1 MGAIKTYYGQPS
13 YTISNKKVQVFITV
27 QGGHLTALFNNDGK
41 EVNPFFIAPWWEE
54 ARMEG
59 LDEIV
64 NVLRGDFFCFPF
76 GGNEE
81 PYEGKKY
88 PLHGQTSNDNWEVTG
103 FIDNGEHKAIS
114 LTMDLD
120 YDEGSVD
127 KIISISESEP
137 VIYNKHI
144 IKGFKGK
151 MPLGHHPSLQL
162 PDRPGAGII
171 DISDP
176 VTGYTAVYPVEDP
189 KNRGYS
195 LLRPACEISDRSK
208 VPDVFGNTVDL
219 TCYPLQK
226 GFEDI
231 CIFIS
236 DIEKDFTYT
245 AISLPEEGY
254 LYFQLKDPKVL
265 AETLFWMSNGGR
277 HYAPWNGRVVAVLG
291 MEETSSFFHY
301 GIKAS
306 LEDNFFYE
314 NGYRSYCE
322 INGESPF
329 EVKLVMGLIGIEKD
343 FKGVQDIIRKND
355 SSITII
361 GRGKEKIDVPC
372 RVDFLYE

>member
-1 MGAIKTYYGQPS
+1 M
-13 YTISNKKVQVFITV
+13 
-27 QGGHLTALFNNDGK
+27 
-41 EVNPFFIAPWWEE
+41 NPFFIAPWWEE
-54 ARMEG
+54 ARLEG

-103 FIDNGEHKAIS
+103 FINNGEHKAIS

-189 KNRGYS
+189 KNGGYS

-245 AISLPEEGY
+245 AISLPEGGY

-306 LEDNFFYE
+306 LEDNFFHE

-343 FKGVQDIIRKND
+343 FKGVQDIVRKND
-355 SSITII
+355 SFITII